1 MTTLASV
8 DLNLL
13 VALRA
18 LLRHRSVTRAAVE
31 VGVSQPAMS
40 NTLRRLRHVLGD
52 ELLIRVGK
60 SYELT
65 ARASA
70 LLGPLESALRT
81 IDNEVVRAPVFSP
94 AESRR
99 TFTVASSNAA
109 AATVLSGLVGKLS
122 TEAPH
127 TRLHVL
133 PLVPSAA
140 QLLGDTGVDL
150 VLLPET
156 IQTNLPRERLYDD
169 EWVCVVDI
177 DNDEVGDTLRVPDLV
192 RLPHIVF
199 DMEGVSIAAELTLQA
214 VVPHRRIQ
222 ATVSD
227 FLSIPFLLR
236 GTTMIS
242 VLQGEVARLLSAHGM
257 VRIVPCPVHLPA
269 LGIDMV
275 WNPRGAADPAHAWLR
290 GQLLDLV

>member
-1 MTTLASV
+1 MATLGSV

-18 LLRHRSVTRAAVE
+18 LLRHRNVTHAAVE
-31 VGVSQPAMS
+31 IGVSQPAMS
-40 NTLRRLRHVLGD
+40 NTLRRLRRVLD
-52 ELLIRVGK
+52 DDLLIRVGK
-60 SYELT
+60 TYELT

-70 LLGPLESALRT
+70 LLEPLESALRT
-81 IDNEVVRAPVFSP
+81 IDNEVVKAPVFSP

-109 AATVLSGLVGKLS
+109 AATVLSGLVKKLS
-122 TEAPH
+122 IEAPH
-127 TRLHVL
+127 TALRVV
-133 PLVPSAA
+133 PLVPSSE

-156 IQTNLPRERLYDD
+156 IQTNLPRERLYDE
-169 EWVCVVDI
+169 EWVCVVDV
-177 DNDEVGDTLRVPDLV
+177 DNNEVGDTLRIPDLV

-199 DMEGVSIAAELTLQA
+199 DMDGVSVSAELTLQA
-214 VVPHRRIQ
+214 VVPDRRIQ

-227 FLSIPFLLR
+227 FLTIPFLLR

-242 VLQGEVARLLSAHGM
+242 VLQGRVARLLSAHGM
-257 VRIVPCPVHLPA
+257 LRILQCPVHLPQ

-275 WNPRGAADPAHAWLR
+275 WNPRGTNDPACAWLR
-290 GQLLDLV
+290 RQLLDLM

>member
-1 MTTLASV
+1 MATLASV

-13 VALRA
+13 VSLRA
-18 LLRHRSVTRAAVE
+18 LLRHRSVTHAAVE

-40 NTLRRLRHVLGD
+40 NTLRRLRHLLGD

-60 SYELT
+60 TYELT

-70 LLGPLESALRT
+70 LLAPLESALRT
-81 IDNEVVRAPVFSP
+81 IDNEVVRAPVFFP
-94 AESRR
+94 ARSRR
-99 TFTVASSNAA
+99 IFTVASSNAA
-109 AATVLSGLVGKLS
+109 ATTVLSGLVNKLA

-127 TRLHVL
+127 AALQLL
-133 PLVPSAA
+133 PLVPSSA

-156 IQTNLPRERLYDD
+156 IQTTLPRERLYDD
-169 EWVCVVDI
+169 EWVWVVDV
-177 DNDEVGDTLRVPDLV
+177 DNDEVGDTLRIQDLV

-199 DMEGVSIAAELTLQA
+199 DMDGVSVSAELTLRA
-214 VVPHRRIQ
+214 VVPNRRIQ

-242 VLQGEVARLLSAHGM
+242 VLQGRVARLLSAHGL
-257 VRIVPCPVHLPA
+257 VRVLRSPVQLPT

-275 WNPRGAADPAHAWLR
+275 WNPRGATDPAYAWLR
-290 GQLLDLV
+290 AQLLDLV

>member
-1 MTTLASV
+1 MATLASV

-18 LLRHRSVTRAAVE
+18 LLRHRSVTQAAAE

-40 NTLRRLRHVLGD
+40 NMLRRLRHLLGD

-60 SYELT
+60 TYELT

-70 LLGPLESALRT
+70 LLEPLERALRT
-81 IDNEVVRAPVFSP
+81 IDNEVVRAPVFTP
-94 AESRR
+94 GESRR

-109 AATVLSGLVGKLS
+109 AATVLSGLVRKLGV
-122 TEAPH
+122 EAPH
-127 TRLHVL
+127 AALQLL
-133 PLVPSAA
+133 PLVPSSA
-140 QLLGDTGVDL
+140 QLLGDT
-150 VLLPET
+150 
-156 IQTNLPRERLYDD
+156 
-169 EWVCVVDI
+169 
-177 DNDEVGDTLRVPDLV
+177 LRIPDLV

-199 DMEGVSIAAELTLQA
+199 DMDGVSVSAELTLRA
-214 VVPHRRIQ
+214 VVPDRRVQ

-242 VLQGEVARLLSAHGM
+242 VLQGRVARLLSAHGL
-257 VRIVPCPVHLPA
+257 VRVLGCPVQLPA

-275 WNPRGAADPAHAWLR
+275 WNPRGTTDPAYAWLR
-290 GQLLDLV
+290 RQLLDLV

>member
-1 MTTLASV
+1 MATLASV

-13 VALRA
+13 VSLRA
-18 LLRHRSVTRAAVE
+18 LLRLRSVTRAATE

-40 NTLRRLRHVLGD
+40 NTLRRLRHLLGD

-60 SYELT
+60 TYELT
-65 ARASA
+65 TRASA
-70 LLGPLESALRT
+70 LLQPLEDALRT
-81 IDNEVVRAPVFSP
+81 IDNEVFKAPVFSP

-109 AATVLSGLVGKLS
+109 AATVLSGLVKRLS
-122 TEAPH
+122 SEAPY
-127 TRLHVL
+127 TALLVV
-133 PLVPSAA
+133 PLVPSSA

-156 IQTNLPRERLYDD
+156 IRTNLPRERLYDE
-169 EWVCVVDI
+169 EWVCVVDV
-177 DNDEVGDTLRVPDLV
+177 DNNEVGDTLRIPDLV
-192 RLPHIVF
+192 RLSHIVF
-199 DMEGVSIAAELTLQA
+199 DMDGVSASAELTLQA
-214 VVPHRRIQ
+214 VVPDRRIQ

-227 FLSIPFLLR
+227 FLTIPFLLR

-242 VLQGEVARLLSAHGM
+242 VLQGRVARLLSAHGM
-257 VRIVPCPVHLPA
+257 LRILQCPVDLPR

-275 WNPRGAADPAHAWLR
+275 WNPRGTNDPACTWLR
-290 GQLLDLV
+290 GQLLDLM